1 MHIGCIQLFRD
12 IGIPVP
18 HDGVIASV
26 VGRLTQIGDLPMKN
40 TPSTCIT

>member
-18 HDGVIASV
+18 YDGGIAYV
-26 VGRLTQIGDLPMKN
+26 VGRLTQIGE
-40 TPSTCIT
+40 